1 MRVIIIGG
9 VAGGMSAATRLR
21 RLDESAEI
29 VVIEQGDYVSF
40 ANCGLPYYVG
50 GVISERQSLLLQTPE
65 SLRVRFNLD
74 VRTRHQAVAIDRDAQ
89 TVSIRDARTD
99 TITHEAYDHL
109 ILATGATPRDAF
121 GRVEGGPVV
130 STLRTIDD
138 VDRIALALEELALDE
153 ASTGSAAQ
161 GRADEPK
168 KRAVVAGGG
177 FIGLEAVENLVHRG
191 LDVTLV
197 QHGAHPLSPLDPEM
211 AAVVVE
217 ELTARG
223 VDLRMH
229 TSVQSMDA
237 DGVHLDD
244 GTIVPADI
252 VIDARGVRPAAS
264 IATDAGLATG
274 PTGGIAVDGLQRTND
289 PRIFAVGDAVEKI
302 DAISAEPT
310 LVTMAGLA
318 NRHGRT
324 AADAIAWEH
333 RLLEERPDDAVPAV
347 GTAIVGVFGLA
358 VAMVGWSERRLTDAG
373 RAHRVIHAHP
383 ADHASYYPGSERLTM
398 KLLVDP
404 ETDLILGAQVI
415 GRRGA
420 DKRIDVIATAMQA
433 GLTASQLSRLE
444 LAYAPQFAS
453 AKDPVNMLGYI
464 ADNAATGL
472 TESIQ
477 WHEVDTAVA
486 AGATVIDVRT
496 EAEHAGG
503 SIPGSLN
510 VPVDELRERIDDL
523 PPGELIV
530 HCQVGQRGHTA
541 VRLLR
546 QRGRRARNL
555 GGGYLTWAAGTRMSA
570 ETRRSADTDIREK
583 EMA

>member
-21 RLDESAEI
+21 RLDETAEI
-29 VVIEQGDYVSF
+29 IVIEQGDHVSF

-50 GVISERQSLLLQTPE
+50 GVIADRDALLLQTPA
-65 SLRVRFNLD
+65 SLRARFELD
-74 VRTRHQAVAIDRDAQ
+74 VRTGHRAVAIDRDAR
-89 TVSIRDARTD
+89 TVSIQDLSTGQVTD
-99 TITHEAYDHL
+99 EHYDHVV
-109 ILATGATPRDAF
+109 LATGAVPRDALAS
-121 GRVEGGPVV
+121 VEGGPVV

-138 VDRIALALEELALDE
+138 VDRITLALADLPE
-153 ASTGSAAQ
+153 AG
-161 GRADEPK
+161 
-168 KRAVVAGGG
+168 RAVVAGGG

-191 LDVTLV
+191 LAVTLV
-197 QHGAHPLSPLDPEM
+197 QHGGHPLSPLDPEM
-211 AAVVVE
+211 ASLVVD

-229 TSVQSMDA
+229 SSVELLDA

-244 GTIVPADI
+244 GTVVPADI

-264 IATDAGLATG
+264 LAVDAGLALG
-274 PTGGIAVDGLQRTND
+274 PTGGIAVDAQQRTD
-289 PRIFAVGDAVEKI
+289 DARILAVGDGVEKI
-302 DAISAEPT
+302 DALSAEPT

-324 AADAIAWEH
+324 AADAIAAAEG
-333 RLLEERPDDAVPAV
+333 LLHDAPADAVPAL

-358 VAMVGWSERRLTDAG
+358 VAMTGWSEKRLRDAG
-373 RAHRVIHAHP
+373 LPHRVIHAHP
-383 ADHASYYPGSERLTM
+383 SDHAGYYPGAERLTM

-404 ETDLILGAQVI
+404 ETDRILGAHVI
-415 GRRGA
+415 GRHGA
-420 DKRIDVIATAMQA
+420 DKRIDVIATAMHA

-444 LAYAPQFAS
+444 LAYAPQFGS

-472 TESIQ
+472 TDSIQ
-477 WHEVDTAVA
+477 WHEVDDAVA

-496 EAEHAGG
+496 AAEHAAGAIDG
-503 SIPGSLN
+503 ALN
-510 VPVDELRERIDDL
+510 VPVDDLRAHLGRL
-523 PPGELIV
+523 PAGELIV

-546 QRGRRARNL
+546 QHGRSARNL
-555 GGGYLTWAAGTRMSA
+555 DGGYLTWSAGTRMLAVS
-570 ETRRSADTDIREK
+570 RPSVK
-583 EMA
+583 EPA

>member
-21 RLDESAEI
+21 RLDETAEI
-29 VVIEQGDYVSF
+29 IVIEQGDHVSF

-50 GVISERQSLLLQTPE
+50 GVIADRDALLLQTPA
-65 SLRVRFNLD
+65 SLRARFELD
-74 VRTRHQAVAIDRDAQ
+74 VRTGHRAVAIDRDAR
-89 TVSIRDARTD
+89 TVSIQDLSTGQVTD
-99 TITHEAYDHL
+99 EHYDHVV
-109 ILATGATPRDAF
+109 LATGAVPRDALAS
-121 GRVEGGPVV
+121 VEGGPVV

-138 VDRIALALEELALDE
+138 VDRITLALADLPE
-153 ASTGSAAQ
+153 AG
-161 GRADEPK
+161 
-168 KRAVVAGGG
+168 RAVVAGGG

-191 LDVTLV
+191 LAVTLV
-197 QHGAHPLSPLDPEM
+197 QHGGHPLSPLDPEM
-211 AAVVVE
+211 ASLVVD

-229 TSVQSMDA
+229 SSVELLDA

-244 GTIVPADI
+244 GTVVPADI

-264 IATDAGLATG
+264 LAVDAGLALG
-274 PTGGIAVDGLQRTND
+274 PTGGIAVDAQQRTD
-289 PRIFAVGDAVEKI
+289 DARILAVGDGVEKI
-302 DAISAEPT
+302 DALSAEPT

-324 AADAIAWEH
+324 AADAIAAAEG
-333 RLLEERPDDAVPAV
+333 LLHDAPADAVPAL

-358 VAMVGWSERRLTDAG
+358 VAMTGWSEKRLRDAG
-373 RAHRVIHAHP
+373 LPHRVIHAHP
-383 ADHASYYPGSERLTM
+383 SDHAGYYPGAERLTM

-404 ETDLILGAQVI
+404 ETDHILGAQVI
-415 GRRGA
+415 GRHGA
-420 DKRIDVIATAMQA
+420 DKRIDVIATAMHA

-444 LAYAPQFAS
+444 LAYAPQFGS

-472 TESIQ
+472 TDSIQ
-477 WHEVDTAVA
+477 WHEVDDAVA

-496 EAEHAGG
+496 AAEHAAGAIDG
-503 SIPGSLN
+503 ALN
-510 VPVDELRERIDDL
+510 IPVDDLRAHLGRL
-523 PPGELIV
+523 PAGELIV

-546 QRGRRARNL
+546 QHGRSARNL
-555 GGGYLTWAAGTRMSA
+555 DGGYLTWSAGTRMLAAS
-570 ETRRSADTDIREK
+570 RPSVK
-583 EMA
+583 EPA

>member
-21 RLDESAEI
+21 RLDETAEI
-29 VVIEQGDYVSF
+29 IVIEQGDHVSF

-50 GVISERQSLLLQTPE
+50 GVIADRDALLLQTPA
-65 SLRVRFNLD
+65 SLRARFELD
-74 VRTRHQAVAIDRDAQ
+74 VRTGHRAVAIDRDAR
-89 TVSIRDARTD
+89 TVSIQDLSTGQVTD
-99 TITHEAYDHL
+99 EHYDHVV
-109 ILATGATPRDAF
+109 LATGAVPRDALAS
-121 GRVEGGPVV
+121 VEGGPVV

-138 VDRIALALEELALDE
+138 VDRITLALADLPE
-153 ASTGSAAQ
+153 AG
-161 GRADEPK
+161 
-168 KRAVVAGGG
+168 RAVVAGGG

-191 LDVTLV
+191 LAVTLV
-197 QHGAHPLSPLDPEM
+197 QHGGHPLSPLDPEM
-211 AAVVVE
+211 ASLVVD

-229 TSVQSMDA
+229 SSVELLDA

-244 GTIVPADI
+244 GTVVPADI

-264 IATDAGLATG
+264 LAVDAGLALG
-274 PTGGIAVDGLQRTND
+274 PTGGIAVDAQQRTD
-289 PRIFAVGDAVEKI
+289 DARILAVGDGVEKI
-302 DAISAEPT
+302 DALSAEPT

-324 AADAIAWEH
+324 AADAIAAAEG
-333 RLLEERPDDAVPAV
+333 LLHDAPADAVPAL

-358 VAMVGWSERRLTDAG
+358 VAMTGWSEKRLRDAG
-373 RAHRVIHAHP
+373 LPHRVIHAHP
-383 ADHASYYPGSERLTM
+383 SDHAGYYPGAERLTM

-404 ETDLILGAQVI
+404 ETDRILGAQVI
-415 GRRGA
+415 GRHGA
-420 DKRIDVIATAMQA
+420 DKRIDVIATAMHA

-444 LAYAPQFAS
+444 LAYAPQFGS

-472 TESIQ
+472 TDSIQ
-477 WHEVDTAVA
+477 WHEVDDAVA

-496 EAEHAGG
+496 AAEHAAGAIDG
-503 SIPGSLN
+503 ALN
-510 VPVDELRERIDDL
+510 VPVDDLRAHLGRL
-523 PPGELIV
+523 PAGELIV

-546 QRGRRARNL
+546 QHGRSARNL
-555 GGGYLTWAAGTRMSA
+555 DGGYLTWSAGTRMLAAS
-570 ETRRSADTDIREK
+570 RPSVK
-583 EMA
+583 EPA

>member
-21 RLDESAEI
+21 RLDETAEI
-29 VVIEQGDYVSF
+29 IVIEQGDYVSF

-50 GVISERQSLLLQTPE
+50 GVIPERQSLLLQTPE
-65 SLRVRFNLD
+65 SLRARFALD
-74 VRTRHQAVAIDRDAQ
+74 VRTRHQAVAIDRAAK
-89 TVSIRDARTD
+89 TVSIRDTRTR

-121 GRVEGGPVV
+121 GQIEGGPVV

-138 VDRIALALEELALDE
+138 VDRITLALQEVPG
-153 ASTGSAAQ
+153 T
-161 GRADEPK
+161 GRAAEPK

-211 AAVVVE
+211 AAVVVD

-289 PRIFAVGDAVEKI
+289 PRIVAVGDAVEKI

-333 RLLEERPDDAVPAV
+333 GLLEERPDDAVPAV

-398 KLLVDP
+398 KMLVDP
-404 ETDLILGAQVI
+404 DTDLILGAQVI
-415 GRRGA
+415 GRHGA

-477 WHEVDTAVA
+477 WHEVDAAVA

-555 GGGYLTWAAGTRMSA
+555 DGGYLTWAAGTRMSA
-570 ETRRSADTDIREK
+570 DARESAGTGIREK

>member
-29 VVIEQGDYVSF
+29 IVIEQGDYVSF

-50 GVISERQSLLLQTPE
+50 GVIAERQSLLLQTPE
-65 SLRVRFNLD
+65 SLRARFALD
-74 VRTRHQAVAIDRDAQ
+74 VRTRHQAVAIDRKARM
-89 TVSIRDARTD
+89 VGIRDARTD
-99 TITHEAYDHL
+99 TVTHEAYDRL
-109 ILATGATPRDAF
+109 ILATGAAPRDAF
-121 GRVEGGPVV
+121 APIDGGPVV
-130 STLRTIDD
+130 STLRTIND
-138 VDRIALALEELALDE
+138 VDRIALALEEVP
-153 ASTGSAAQ
+153 STG
-161 GRADEPK
+161 RAETK
-168 KRAVVAGGG
+168 MRAVVAGGG
-177 FIGLEAVENLVHRG
+177 FIGLEAVENLVRRG

-197 QHGAHPLSPLDPEM
+197 QHGPHPLSPLDPEM
-211 AAVVVE
+211 AAVVVD
-217 ELTARG
+217 ELSAHG
-223 VDLRMH
+223 VDLRMR

-244 GTIVPADI
+244 GTTVRADI

-264 IATDAGLATG
+264 IATDAGLASG
-274 PTGGIAVDGLQRTND
+274 PTGGIAVDGLQRTSD

-302 DAISAEPT
+302 DAISTEPT

-324 AADAIAWEH
+324 AADVIAWEAG
-333 RLLEERPDDAVPAV
+333 LLDERPDSAVPAV
-347 GTAIVGVFGLA
+347 GTAIVGVFDLA
-358 VAMVGWSERRLTDAG
+358 VAMVGWSERRLRDTG

-383 ADHASYYPGSERLTM
+383 ADHATYYPGSERLSM

-404 ETDLILGAQVI
+404 GTDLILGAQVI
-415 GRRGA
+415 GRSGA

-433 GLTASQLSRLE
+433 GLMASQLSRLE
-444 LAYAPQFAS
+444 LAYAPQFGS

-472 TESIQ
+472 TSSIQ
-477 WHEVDTAVA
+477 WHELEHAVDR
-486 AGATVIDVRT
+486 GATVIDVRSA
-496 EAEHAGG
+496 AEYESGA
-503 SIPGSLN
+503 IPGSLN
-510 VPVDELRERIDDL
+510 IPVDELRSKIDDL

-541 VRLLR
+541 AQVLR
-546 QRGRRARNL
+546 HHGRWARNL
-555 GGGYLTWAAGTRMSA
+555 DGGYLTWNAGVRMS
-570 ETRRSADTDIREK
+570 EVGGIREK

>member
-21 RLDESAEI
+21 RLDETAEI
-29 VVIEQGDYVSF
+29 IVIEQGDHVSF

-50 GVISERQSLLLQTPE
+50 GVIADRDALLLQTPA
-65 SLRVRFNLD
+65 SLRARFELD
-74 VRTRHQAVAIDRDAQ
+74 VRTGHRAVAIDRDAR
-89 TVSIRDARTD
+89 TVSIQDLSTGQVTD
-99 TITHEAYDHL
+99 EHYDHVV
-109 ILATGATPRDAF
+109 LATGAVPRDALTS
-121 GRVEGGPVV
+121 VEGGPVV

-138 VDRIALALEELALDE
+138 VDRITLALADLPE
-153 ASTGSAAQ
+153 AG
-161 GRADEPK
+161 
-168 KRAVVAGGG
+168 RAVVAGGG

-191 LDVTLV
+191 LAVTLV
-197 QHGAHPLSPLDPEM
+197 QHGGHPLSPLDPEM
-211 AAVVVE
+211 ASLVVD

-229 TSVQSMDA
+229 SSVELLDA

-244 GTIVPADI
+244 GTVVPADI

-264 IATDAGLATG
+264 LAVDAGLALG
-274 PTGGIAVDGLQRTND
+274 PTGGIAVDAQQRTD
-289 PRIFAVGDAVEKI
+289 DARILAVGDGVEKI
-302 DAISAEPT
+302 DALSAEPT

-324 AADAIAWEH
+324 AADAIAAAEG
-333 RLLEERPDDAVPAV
+333 LLHDAPADAVPAL

-358 VAMVGWSERRLTDAG
+358 VAMTGWSEKRLRDAG
-373 RAHRVIHAHP
+373 LPHRVIHAHP
-383 ADHASYYPGSERLTM
+383 SDHAGYYPGAERLTM

-404 ETDLILGAQVI
+404 ETDRILGAHVI
-415 GRRGA
+415 GRHGA
-420 DKRIDVIATAMQA
+420 DKRIDVIATAMHA

-444 LAYAPQFAS
+444 LAYAPQFGS

-472 TESIQ
+472 TDSIQ
-477 WHEVDTAVA
+477 WHEVDDAVA

-496 EAEHAGG
+496 AAEHAAGAIDG
-503 SIPGSLN
+503 ALN
-510 VPVDELRERIDDL
+510 VPVDDLRAHLGRL
-523 PPGELIV
+523 PAGELIV

-546 QRGRRARNL
+546 QHGRSARNL
-555 GGGYLTWAAGTRMSA
+555 DGGYLTWSAGTRMLAVS
-570 ETRRSADTDIREK
+570 RPSVK
-583 EMA
+583 EPA

>member
-21 RLDESAEI
+21 RLDETAEI
-29 VVIEQGDYVSF
+29 IVIEQGDHVSF

-50 GVISERQSLLLQTPE
+50 GVIADRDALLLQTPA
-65 SLRVRFNLD
+65 SLRARFELD
-74 VRTRHQAVAIDRDAQ
+74 VRTGHRAVAIDRDAR
-89 TVSIRDARTD
+89 TVSIQDLSTGQVTD
-99 TITHEAYDHL
+99 EHYDHVV
-109 ILATGATPRDAF
+109 LATGAVPRDALAS
-121 GRVEGGPVV
+121 VEGGPVV

-138 VDRIALALEELALDE
+138 VDRITLALADLPE
-153 ASTGSAAQ
+153 AG
-161 GRADEPK
+161 
-168 KRAVVAGGG
+168 RAVVAGGG

-191 LDVTLV
+191 LAVTLV
-197 QHGAHPLSPLDPEM
+197 QHGGHPLSPLDPEM
-211 AAVVVE
+211 ASLVVD

-229 TSVQSMDA
+229 SSVELLDA

-244 GTIVPADI
+244 GTVVPADI

-264 IATDAGLATG
+264 LAVDAGLALG
-274 PTGGIAVDGLQRTND
+274 PTGGIAVDAQQRTD
-289 PRIFAVGDAVEKI
+289 DARILAVGDGVEKI
-302 DAISAEPT
+302 DALSAEPT

-324 AADAIAWEH
+324 AADAIAAAEG
-333 RLLEERPDDAVPAV
+333 LLHDAPADAVPAL

-358 VAMVGWSERRLTDAG
+358 VAMTGWSEKRLRDAG
-373 RAHRVIHAHP
+373 LPHRVIHAHP
-383 ADHASYYPGSERLTM
+383 SDHAGYYPGAERLTM

-404 ETDLILGAQVI
+404 ETDRILGAHVI
-415 GRRGA
+415 GRHGA
-420 DKRIDVIATAMQA
+420 DKRIDVIATAMHA

-444 LAYAPQFAS
+444 LAYAPQFGS

-472 TESIQ
+472 TDSIQ
-477 WHEVDTAVA
+477 WHEVDDAVA

-496 EAEHAGG
+496 AAEHAAGAIDG
-503 SIPGSLN
+503 ALN
-510 VPVDELRERIDDL
+510 VPVDDLRAHLGRL
-523 PPGELIV
+523 PAGELIV

-546 QRGRRARNL
+546 QHGRSARNL
-555 GGGYLTWAAGTRMSA
+555 DGGYLTWSAGTRMLAAS
-570 ETRRSADTDIREK
+570 RPSVK
-583 EMA
+583 EPA

>member
-21 RLDESAEI
+21 RLDEHAEI
-29 VVIEQGDYVSF
+29 IVVEQGDYVSF

-50 GVISERQSLLLQTPE
+50 GVIAERDSLLLQTPA
-65 SLRVRFNLD
+65 SLRARFELD
-74 VRTRHQAVAIDRDAQ
+74 VRTGQQAVGIDRQAQ
-89 TVSIRDARTD
+89 TVSIRDVRTGAM
-99 TITHEAYDHL
+99 TTEHYDHV
-109 ILATGATPRDAF
+109 ILATGASARDVLAS
-121 GRVEGGPVV
+121 GDDGPVV
-130 STLRTIDD
+130 STLRTVDD
-138 VDRIALALEELALDE
+138 VDRIALAL
-153 ASTGSAAQ
+153 
-161 GRADEPK
+161 ADLPGAG
-168 KRAVVAGGG
+168 RAVVAGGG

-211 AAVVVE
+211 AALVVD
-217 ELTARG
+217 ELQMRG
-223 VDLRMH
+223 VELRTH
-229 TSVQSMDA
+229 ASVVRLDA

-244 GTIVPADI
+244 GSVVGADI
-252 VIDARGVRPAAS
+252 VIDARGVRPATAL
-264 IATDAGLATG
+264 AVQAGLATG
-274 PTGGIAVDGLQRTND
+274 PTGGIAVDALQRTAD

-324 AADAIAWEH
+324 AADAIAADAG
-333 RLLEERPDDAVPAV
+333 LLPAQPDDATPAL
-347 GTAIVGVFGLA
+347 GTAIVGVFDLQ
-358 VAMVGWSERRLTDAG
+358 VAMTGWSERRLREAR
-373 RAHRVIHAHP
+373 RAHRVLHAHP
-383 ADHASYYPGSERLTM
+383 VDHAGYYPGAERLTM
-398 KLLVDP
+398 KLLVDAH
-404 ETDLILGAQVI
+404 TDLILGAQVI

-420 DKRIDVIATAMQA
+420 DKRVDVIATAMHA

-444 LAYAPQFAS
+444 LAYAPQFGS

-477 WHEVDTAVA
+477 WHEVEQAVADGATVLDVRTPAEHA
-486 AGATVIDVRT
+486 AGAI
-496 EAEHAGG
+496 EG
-503 SIPGSLN
+503 SWNIS
-510 VPVDELRERIDDL
+510 VDDL
-523 PPGELIV
+523 RANLDRLPAGELIV

-546 QRGRRARNL
+546 QHGRAARNL
-555 GGGYLTWAAGTRMSA
+555 DGGYLTWQAGTRMLHSA
-570 ETRRSADTDIREK
+570 RSSEK
-583 EMA
+583 ETA